1 MKSLNE
7 VKAEL
12 KKINEEDI
20 DSPIFDFEKLEINY
34 RKVNKTEKWSNDFL
48 LEQMARDYIILHY
61 QAKYQNEM
69 WAKFE
74 FPLDKNTTRK
84 DWELRNTPRWKEYQ
98 EIQNR
103 WNEETKKQT
112 EYNDNLIKIW
122 K

>member
-84 DWELRNTPRWKEYQ
+84 DWELKNTPRWKEYQ